1 MGNWPSDYIATDSTS
16 GFGGKVVSNNWNEG
30 GFGVTDS
37 VMISGHRTVATKE
50 DLYAIPTQILSS
62 KASNKATDN
71 NGTDALGQLWYV
83 EDEKCFYQLI
93 NWSTHDNENGWSK
106 SNIKSVNKINPDG
119 TVSEVIE
126 STQAKDGE
134 WLTYVSVNGEGKMA
148 MKSDG
153 LHLTYTTNAKSYSSA
168 NSNQIFTVIDSID
181 VSGHTLSY
189 NKTEITVLSQAHHGG
204 SLDADATGFIT
215 GVSLSNTGTLTA
227 TKDNIKIEE
236 NKENNLSY
244 SSGESNKSFKVI
256 DGIDLSGHTI
266 TYNSR
271 EITTLSQ
278 SHHSGSFQGD
288 FLTRASLSNTGTLSG
303 AYGTFDNNYVNA
315 NAYVTNTIL
324 QSPIYDNYEEH
335 SPLLLDTNAITSDDF
350 KVNDKIS
357 SMGAQVITYSWLD
370 HNGKLWN
377 TYAIPRNWIHGP
389 ININTNTDYDTAEI
403 TYKANGRQCSAN
415 IPIAAYSYHG
425 YNVAAYTM
433 GFMSSYMN
441 KYFSAVIND
450 FQDRIL
456 GKDKNY
462 TLPTMSITGTKFT
475 VWSADGTSN
484 KKTATGNSINIEIGD
499 YVQVEGS
506 QCSFTKGTGELIN
519 TSGTWGTTIPSNG
532 QFTWTKSAAKKQYTS
547 STTIFTQTMTAKTW
561 EGAKSFQISNSKLIR
576 KDAASSNSSTSVSV
590 KINASYRANAWYG
603 AVNFNPTTW
612 ATNSTHSEYELK
624 NSSGS
629 YITAK
634 VFTNSKQT
642 ISLTTTDTNPYCI
655 YIYQA
660 GTGTISDA
668 KSTSGLPAKDWFNIA
683 SPIPIKIK
691 SRTNGY
697 VIQCYMLYGK
707 NYNMFQNTTGI
718 IFS

>member
-50 DLYAIPTQILSS
+50 DLYVIPTQILSS
-62 KASNKATDN
+62 KMSNAKTSD
-71 NGTDALGQLWYV
+71 GTDALGQLWYV
-83 EDEKCFYQLI
+83 EDEQCFYQLI
-93 NWSTHDNENGWSK
+93 KWDKHDDESGWSK
-106 SNIKSVNKINPDG
+106 SNIKSVSKINPDG
-119 TVSEVIE
+119 TIDEVIE

-153 LHLTYTTNAKSYSSA
+153 LHLTYTTNDKSYSSA
-168 NSNQIFTVIDSID
+168 SKNQIFSVIDSID
-181 VSGHTLSY
+181 VNGHTLSY
-189 NKTEITVLSQAHHGG
+189 NKTEITVLSQSHHGG

-215 GVSLSNTGTLTA
+215 GVSLSDTGTLTA
-227 TKDNIKIEE
+227 TKDNIKINES
-236 NKENNLSY
+236 KENDLSY
-244 SSGESNKSFKVI
+244 SSDESSKSFKVI
-256 DGIDLSGHTI
+256 DGIDLNGHII
-266 TYNSR
+266 TYTSR

-288 FLTRASLSNTGTLSG
+288 FLTKASLSSTGTLSG

-315 NAYVTNTIL
+315 NSYMTYLGNT
-324 QSPIYDNYEEH
+324 PMYDNFSEH
-335 SPLLLDTNAITSDDF
+335 HPMLLDTDAISTDDF
-350 KVNDKIS
+350 EVKDKTS
-357 SMGAQVITYSWLD
+357 GGAQIITYSWLD

-389 ININTNTDYDTAEI
+389 IAIKTNSSYDTAEL
-403 TYKANGRQCSAN
+403 TYKANGKQCSTD
-415 IPIAAYSYHG
+415 IPIAAYSYPG
-425 YNVAAYTM
+425 YDVTAYTI

-484 KKTATGNSINIEIGD
+484 QKTATGNSINIEIGD

-506 QCSFTKGTGELIN
+506 QCSFTNGTGELIS

-532 QFTWTKSAAKKQYTS
+532 QFSGTKSAAKKQYTS
-547 STTIFTQTMTAKTW
+547 SAEIFSQKIIAKTW

-612 ATNSTHSEYELK
+612 TKNSTHNEDELK

-634 VFTNSKQT
+634 VFTNSRQT

-668 KSTSGLPAKDWFNIA
+668 KSTSGLPAKDWFNIT

-707 NYNMFQNTTGI
+707 NYNMFPNTTGI

>member
-1 MGNWPSDYIATDSTS
+1 MGNWPSDYVATSITS

-37 VMISGHRTVATKE
+37 VMISGHRTVATAE
-50 DLYAIPTQILSS
+50 DLSYIPTQILSS
-62 KASNKATDN
+62 KASNGATNN
-71 NGTDALGQLWYV
+71 NGSDALGQLWYV

-93 NWSTHDNENGWSK
+93 SWENHDKLNGWAK
-106 SNIKSVNKINPDG
+106 SNIKSANKVNDDG

-126 STQAKDGE
+126 STEANDGE

-153 LHLTYTTNAKSYSSA
+153 LHLSNTSNANSYSSL
-168 NSNQIFTVIDSID
+168 SNDQTFNVIDTIS
-181 VSGHTLSY
+181 VNGHTLSY
-189 NKTEITVLSQAHHGG
+189 NTAKITVLSQSHHGG
-204 SLDADATGFIT
+204 SASADATGFIT
-215 GVSLSNTGTLTA
+215 GVILSDTGYLA
-227 TKDNIKIEE
+227 ASKDNIVIAET
-236 NKENNLSY
+236 KEDNLSY
-244 SSGESNKSFKVI
+244 SDNESTKSFKVI
-256 DGIDLSGHTI
+256 DGISINKHTI
-266 TYNSR
+266 SYNSR

-278 SHHSGSFQGD
+278 SHHSGSFKGD
-288 FLTRASLSNTGTLSG
+288 FLTSASLSNTGTLSG
-303 AYGTFDNNYVNA
+303 TSGTFANNYVNA
-315 NAYVTNTIL
+315 NAYVSNSIGQT
-324 QSPIYDNYEEH
+324 PVYDNYPEH
-335 SPLLLDTNAITSDDF
+335 SPLLLDTNAITDGDF
-350 KVNDKIS
+350 EVNDKIS
-357 SMGAQVITYSWLD
+357 MGSQVITYTWLD

-389 ININTNTDYDTAEI
+389 IQIKTNTETDTASF
-403 TYKANGRQCSAN
+403 TYRANGAQCSAN
-415 IPIAAYSYHG
+415 IPVAAYSYPG
-425 YNVAAYTM
+425 YDVTSYTM
-433 GFMSSYMN
+433 GFMGSYMN
-441 KYFSAVIND
+441 EYFSAIIND

-456 GKDKNY
+456 GQDKNY

-484 KKTATGNSINIEIGD
+484 QKTATGNSISVEIGD

-506 QCSFTKGTGELIN
+506 QCSFVKGTGELIS
-519 TSGTWGTTIPSNG
+519 TSGTWGTEIPSNG
-532 QFTWTKSAAKKQYTS
+532 QFTGTKSAAKKQYTS
-547 STTIFTQTMTAKTW
+547 SATIFSQTMTAKTW

-576 KDAASSNSSTSVSV
+576 KDASSTNSSTSVSV

-603 AVNFNPTTW
+603 AVTFNPTTW
-612 ATNSTHSEYELK
+612 VKNSTHDESELK

-634 VFTNSKQT
+634 VFTSSKQT
-642 ISLTTTDTNPYCI
+642 ISLTTTAADPYCI
-655 YIYQA
+655 YIYQSS
-660 GTGTISDA
+660 TGTITDA
-668 KSTSGLPAKDWFNIA
+668 KSTSGLPAKDWFNIT